1 MSRLPRSSEDS
12 TEAGFPLRA
21 TVVWVGLVLATVITF
36 WLGTDHPFA
45 RTSVALASS
54 LAIAIGIGKA
64 AVIGLEF
71 MELRHAPRGLRGA
84 FLAWSAVVGGGCLLL
99 HVF

>member
-1 MSRLPRSSEDS
+1 MSRSHRSSEDS
-12 TEAGFPLRA
+12 IEAAFPLRA
-21 TVVWVGLVLATVITF
+21 TVVWIGLMLATVITF

-45 RTSVALASS
+45 RASVALASS

-64 AVIGLEF
+64 AFIGLEF

-84 FLAWSAVVGGGCLLL
+84 FLAWCAIVGGGCLML